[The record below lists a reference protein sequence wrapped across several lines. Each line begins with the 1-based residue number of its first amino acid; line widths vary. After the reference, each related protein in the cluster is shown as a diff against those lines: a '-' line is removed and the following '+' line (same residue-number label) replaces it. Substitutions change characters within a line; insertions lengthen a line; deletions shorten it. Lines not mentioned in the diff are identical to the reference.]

1 MSSEAQ
7 IPTAATPPGGRPPR
21 GESWWRRPRWIPVLA
36 LLALVLGLGATTAIH
51 AAQGVG
57 KSQRAQLVA
66 ARELASSVAGGART
80 AGINASSLEL
90 SLRQSQL
97 PGWTST
103 AVSLLE
109 GGGNLPAEMTREAQ
123 QLRHQIAQLE
133 PALRLWTAA
142 MTSID
147 QVRTRTR
154 AQLLAAVK
162 ALPSLKAAVSQRTAK
177 LSLSGAIPLAQQK
190 TTLAT
195 LTSAD
200 AWAGQLA
207 LTAKA
212 AAAKIATDKALV
224 AQAAQLKI
232 PPGNASQEI
241 QQAQS
246 KLAAASSSSAVQSV
260 IGNLSSELLTLE
272 VDVRAADPGPGQ
284 VIVIHLA
291 AQTLTAYDNGTQV
304 LETLVTTGR
313 KGLRTPLGI
322 DTITWEASPYLF
334 ISPWPEGNPYYYPP
348 SEVNWVLHFHSGG
361 YFIHNAPW
369 EPNSVY
375 GPGSENG
382 PDASHGC
389 VQVPYNA
396 MQFLWN
402 WTKIGATVVVAP

>member
-1 MSSEAQ
+1 MNSEAQ
-7 IPTAATPPGGRPPR
+7 IPTAANPRAGRPPR
-21 GESWWRRPRWIPVLA
+21 SKSWSRRPRWIAALA
-36 LLALVLGLGATTAIH
+36 LLALVIGVGATIGIH

-57 KSQRAQLVA
+57 SRQRAQLAA
-66 ARELASSVAGGART
+66 ARELAAKVVGEART
-80 AGINASSLEL
+80 AGINAGSLEL
-90 SLRQSQL
+90 SLRQGQM
-97 PGWTST
+97 PGWTAT
-103 AVSLLE
+103 TISLLE

-123 QLRHQIAQLE
+123 QLSSRIAQLE
-133 PALRLWTAA
+133 PGLRLWSEG

-147 QVRTRTR
+147 QVRTETR
-154 AQLLAAVK
+154 AQLVAAVK
-162 ALPSLKAAVSQRTAK
+162 ALPNLKAAVDQRTAK
-177 LSLSGAIPLAQQK
+177 LSLAGAIPLAQQK

-200 AWAGQLA
+200 VWAGQLA
-207 LTAKA
+207 LAAKA
-212 AAAKIATDKALV
+212 AAAKIATYKALV
-224 AQAAQLKI
+224 AQATQLKI
-232 PPGNASQEI
+232 PSGSASQEI

-246 KLAAASSSSAVQSV
+246 KLPNASSSSAVQSV
-260 IGNLSSELLTLE
+260 MNNLSSELLTLE
-272 VDVRAADPGPGQ
+272 VDVRAAAPGPGQ
-284 VIVIHLA
+284 VIVVRLA

-304 LETLVTTGR
+304 LEAPVTTGR

-322 DTITWEASPYLF
+322 DTITWERSPYLF
-334 ISPWPEGNPYYYPP
+334 ISPWPKGNPYYYPP
-348 SEVNWVLHFHSGG
+348 SEVTWVLHFLSGG